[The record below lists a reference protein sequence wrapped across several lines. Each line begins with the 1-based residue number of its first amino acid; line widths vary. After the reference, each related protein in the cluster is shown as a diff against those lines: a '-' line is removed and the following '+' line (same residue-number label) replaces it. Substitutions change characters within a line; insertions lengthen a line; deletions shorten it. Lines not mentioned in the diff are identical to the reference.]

1 MDRWHTPVTRQERL
15 QTTTGVAGAG
25 NRYGCAH
32 CAWACLH
39 LAAAMHQLTC
49 HAHSLEKCIY
59 VTDALPGTCT
69 PTGHQLT
76 ILTLPGLRAW

>member
-1 MDRWHTPVTRQERL
+1 MAYTSHQVGATADDNS
-15 QTTTGVAGAG
+15 VAGAG

-59 VTDALPGTCT
+59 VTGALPGTCT
-69 PTGHQLT
+69 PT
-76 ILTLPGLRAW
+76 